1 MRPPFSPSITPPT
14 NAPLWLQ
21 NKKSKPIAGRLK
33 ELHMTSPGLKN
44 ASRPL
49 RRAHFKLEELE
60 NLRR

>member
-1 MRPPFSPSITPPT
+1 
-14 NAPLWLQ
+14 LWLQ